1 MINLPLNKKLPD
13 WVHEIGLIPLA
24 EEHLVNSMWGN
35 ILLAE
40 DGYLYISA
48 GNHET
53 FHSRTWLYRMNRLD
67 RCIQPCLDLQK
78 VFGKHADTFA
88 VGDSKI
94 HTRLLQADNGRIY
107 FATMQG
113 GIGHVSKL
121 PHYLHPD
128 QYPGGHLLEYN
139 PAEGTCRDLGV
150 PVRGEG
156 LQSAALDRERKILYM
171 VTWPKKWFVTYD
183 LETHE
188 TQVHGLLSWS
198 PTTPEG
204 EKQNFGRDIMVAHTG
219 KVYGINNYGRLL
231 RFDPEK
237 QALEDTD
244 IPVREHDSL
253 RTHVTASDGRIYFVT
268 SRGHLFQLD
277 PDSESVEAL
286 GPVTPEGPVY
296 TPNLV
301 LSPGEDKLT
310 YLAGSHGTYLGGNLQ
325 LIEFDLAGR
334 KPNRIGTLDGRF
346 QLSYC
351 YGSAT
356 DANGTVYFAI
366 HGGNPASSYITIYDP
381 AALERPGWIQEKPSN
396 MAEGSG
402 FFVGPG
408 SEGQTRGWIVTDYHS
423 LGETGKEGVPF
434 GSDAIHS
441 LVYAPHAGIYGATS
455 APPGKSGY
463 LFHKR
468 KGAKNIE
475 CLAKLSSVLESSQR
489 VMASLQIGMDGH
501 LYGGTIDLTESEF
514 EEKRQSVAYPARLP
528 EAYEGG
534 NLFRFN
540 RETGQLENLG
550 IPVSGQGI
558 YAMCSSPDG
567 GIVYALTFPH
577 AFLVA
582 WDVHRE
588 EAQVVARLY
597 AEETQA
603 LRPDE
608 FELAMVRL
616 MDPHEFDARKAWLIR
631 SRGLEDSPASWPD
644 EALMCKYYVS
654 RSICCDDQGKVY
666 GSHGEGRL
674 FCYNPQTQDLEI
686 LDCRIPMAVGT
697 EYGLISEPS
706 ISALVRGDDGWLYG
720 GTHQDGYVFRF
731 HPQRKV
737 VANLGKPV
745 VDNWIRGLAFWKD
758 DLYGIVGEPL
768 GKTHLF
774 RFDRDIHSLDD
785 LGVLQGGGRTGFAVN
800 NAGSLCAEP
809 EGALFV
815 GQAERISCLLEL
827 NEVEYQPYQSP

>member
-1 MINLPLNKKLPD
+1 MFDLPLIKKLPV
-13 WVHEIGLIPLA
+13 WVHEIGLIPLT
-24 EEHLVNSMWGN
+24 EKYLVNSMWGN
-35 ILLAE
+35 VLLAA

-53 FHSRTWLYRMNRLD
+53 FHSRTWLYRMNMQD
-67 RCIQPCLDLQK
+67 RSIQPCLDIQRVL
-78 VFGKHADTFA
+78 GKQADTFA

-128 QYPGGHLLEYN
+128 QYPGGHLFEYN
-139 PAEGTCRDLGV
+139 PSDDTCRDLGIL
-150 PVRGEG
+150 VRGEG
-156 LQSAALDRERKILYM
+156 LQSAALDRDRKILYM

-183 LETHE
+183 FETHE
-188 TQVHGLLSWS
+188 TKVHGLLSWS
-198 PTTPEG
+198 PTTHEG

-219 KVYGINNYGRLL
+219 KVYGINNFGCLL
-231 RFDPEK
+231 RFDPAKNE
-237 QALEDTD
+237 LEDTD
-244 IPVREHDSL
+244 IHVRDNDSL
-253 RTHVTASDGRIYFVT
+253 RTHVRASDGRIYFVT
-268 SRGHLFQLD
+268 SRGHIFQFD
-277 PDSESVEAL
+277 PEAESVEEL

-334 KPNRIGTLDGRF
+334 RPHLVGTLDARF

-356 DANGTVYFAI
+356 DDRGSVYFAL
-366 HGGNPASSYITIYDP
+366 HGGNPANSFMAVYDP
-381 AALERPGWIQEKPSN
+381 FSSEPPRWLQNEPSRT
-396 MAEGSG
+396 AELSG
-402 FFVGPG
+402 YFVGPG
-408 SEGQTRGWIVTDYHS
+408 SEGQTRGWIVTDYHAF
-423 LGETGKEGVPF
+423 GGKNEESVPP
-434 GSDAIHS
+434 GCSAIHS
-441 LVYAPHAGIYGATS
+441 LVCHTDGSVYGATS

-463 LFHKR
+463 LFY
-468 KGAKNIE
+468 KGSDTVELE
-475 CLAKLSSVLESSQR
+475 CLAEFGTVLESSQR
-489 VMASLQIGMDGH
+489 VMASLQVGVDGH
-501 LYGGTIDLTESEF
+501 IYGGTIDLIESES
-514 EEKRQSVAYPARLP
+514 EEKRQSAAYPARLP
-528 EAYEGG
+528 EAYRGG

-540 RETGQLENLG
+540 RDTQQLENLG
-550 IPVSGQGI
+550 IPVAGQGI
-558 YAMCSSPDG
+558 YSMCSSPG
-567 GIVYALTFPH
+567 GKVLYALTFPH
-577 AFLVA
+577 AMLVA
-582 WDVHRE
+582 WDVRRQK
-588 EAQVVARLY
+588 AKVVARLY
-597 AEETQA
+597 SEETQA

-608 FELAMVRL
+608 FELAMIRL
-616 MDPHEFDARKAWLIR
+616 MDPHEFDARKACLIK
-631 SRGLEDSPASWPD
+631 SRALDVSPASWPD
-644 EALMCKYYVS
+644 EVLMRKYYVS
-654 RSICCDDQGKVY
+654 RAICCDGEGKVY

-674 FCYNPQTQDLEI
+674 FCYDPQTGDQEI
-686 LDCRIPMAVGT
+686 LDSRIPMAVGT

-731 HPQRKV
+731 HPQRKL

-745 VDNWIRGLAFWKD
+745 VDNWVRGLAFWRN

-774 RFDRDIHSLDD
+774 RFDRHIHSIDD

-809 EGALFV
+809 EGALFI

-827 NEVEYQPYQSP
+827 VDVEYQPYQSP